1 MGQELGLYSQAG
13 EFPLSDRFAKLGG
26 IPVNDDSG
34 ELVEPGYPVV
44 LAVARVVVDFA
55 LASDAEGVS

>member
-1 MGQELGLYSQAG
+1 MDQELGLDGQAG
-13 EFPLSDRFAKLGG
+13 EFPLSDRFTKLGG
-26 IPVNDDSG
+26 IPVNIDSG

-55 LASDAEGVS
+55 LASDTEGVS

>member
-1 MGQELGLYSQAG
+1 MGQELGLDGQAG
-13 EFPLSDRFAKLGG
+13 VFPLSDRFAKLGG
-26 IPVNDDSG
+26 IPVNDDTG